1 MLSRERSGKTW
12 PRFER
17 HPSDV
22 KFREDAEVSETSL
35 EDLEQI
41 PGAAYDPGPRVGVR
55 WGIVRS
61 V

>member
-1 MLSRERSGKTW
+1 MLSRERSDKTW

-17 HPSDV
+17 HPFDV

-35 EDLEQI
+35 EDFEKI
-41 PGAAYDPGPRVGVR
+41 PGAAYGAGPRVGVR
-55 WGIVRS
+55 WGVVRS

>member
-12 PRFER
+12 PRFEQ

-35 EDLEQI
+35 EDLEKI